1 MASLSKKKDVW
12 YGVFTVRGRQKWI
25 RIGRVSK
32 TTAKTI
38 LAKLEG
44 EKEKKTFGVSEAT
57 PIKFFE
63 FIEKYLSYSKTNKA
77 LGTYKRDELCS
88 MHLSRF
94 FKDIW
99 LDKITPHDIEK
110 YKIKRLND
118 GVKARTVNI
127 ELRCLSNM
135 LRKAVE
141 WSHLID
147 NPFSK
152 IKLLKQH
159 KKLPRFL
166 TREEL
171 KKLIDA
177 ATPRYKIIIRILV
190 NTGLRESE
198 LRHIK
203 LDDVDYENRT
213 ITVHAKKTGD
223 FMVVPLNE
231 EAYTDISFLRDK
243 FYSTTRG
250 QRLLMRTSEQ
260 STYLFCDEKGNP
272 IKKLTS
278 PITKTAKK
286 AGLKG
291 VSPHTLRHTFASHL
305 VMSGVD
311 LRTVQR
317 LLGHKNISTTMVYAH
332 LTEDHL
338 ARGVEKLNWG
348 GNQ

>member
-250 QRLLMRTSEQ
+250 QRLLMRASEQ

-338 ARGVEKLNWG
+338 ARGVEKLPWL
-348 GNQ
+348 